1 MDKIIDFNEL
11 KNKVNEKDIDN
22 FESYIY
28 SLYYKMAEGKLT
40 MAEFTREMTAYME
53 NNNISQDKFL
63 KIQTKLMERYGLDTK
78 GFEEQIK
85 ALGLDKLTNNPV
97 DYEQARKTMSFQEKY
112 KDRIKVKPITE
123 YYIKNDKNNACSSSV
138 NAVRSVRSYWRSFL
152 HLPRTP
158 LTTLLR
164 IMLSSTA
171 TSNTC
176 LSTLLIFSTVDIES
190 PLLSI
195 NLLYK
200 RLISLL
206 VTFTIRLLP
215 KSS

>member
-40 MAEFTREMTAYME
+40 MAEFTKEMTAYME

-85 ALGLDKLTNNPV
+85 SLGLDKLTTDPK
-97 DYEQARKTMSFQEKY
+97 DYEKVRRTLGFQEKY
-112 KDRIKVKPITE
+112 KDRLKVKGATE
-123 YYIKNDKNNACSSSV
+123 YTINNDKNNLTILLDEHNVILKSQGKIDLADNELNEFLCS
-138 NAVRSVRSYWRSFL
+138 YKK
-152 HLPRTP
+152 
-158 LTTLLR
+158 TLNDDKLKV
-164 IMLSSTA
+164 IICDYSKA
-171 TSNTC
+171 Y
-176 LSTLLIFSTVDIES
+176 D
-190 PLLSI
+190 
-195 NLLYK
+195 Y
-200 RLISLL
+200 
-206 VTFTIRLLP
+206 
-215 KSS
+215 

>member
-40 MAEFTREMTAYME
+40 MAEFTRDMTAYME
-53 NNNISQDKFL
+53 DNNISQDKFL

-112 KDRIKVKPITE
+112 KERIKVKPATE
-123 YYIKNDKNNACSSSV
+123 YSIKNDKNDVIILLDEHNVVIRSQAKVDLADSELNEFLCSY
-138 NAVRSVRSYWRSFL
+138 RK
-152 HLPRTP
+152 
-158 LTTLLR
+158 TLNDDKLK
-164 IMLSSTA
+164 IVI
-171 TSNTC
+171 C
-176 LSTLLIFSTVDIES
+176 DYCKE
-190 PLLSI
+190 
-195 NLLYK
+195 YDY
-200 RLISLL
+200 
-206 VTFTIRLLP
+206 
-215 KSS
+215 